1 LSKYW
6 LNFKSSSNVVKEIFA
21 YGNSHAFQTQTDDRG
36 KKKDT
41 DDYQFKS
48 GILGQKA
55 GLLTSGRT
63 HCRITHGHQTKR
75 LPHTPSKTLTHYAT
89 K

>member
-55 GLLTSGRT
+55 GLLTSGRSRCFPGT
-63 HCRITHGHQTKR
+63 IWPLGFNAPTYKVEI
-75 LPHTPSKTLTHYAT
+75 
-89 K
+89 